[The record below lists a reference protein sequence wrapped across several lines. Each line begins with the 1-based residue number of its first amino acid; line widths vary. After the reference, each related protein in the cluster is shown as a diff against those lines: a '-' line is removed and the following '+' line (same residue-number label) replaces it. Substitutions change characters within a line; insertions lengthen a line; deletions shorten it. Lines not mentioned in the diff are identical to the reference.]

1 MIKKPF
7 VYVLKFSR
15 EEEENTESTLV
26 LVTTEQNEI
35 DEAILK
41 LRKDLD
47 DDYINDWI
55 HVETREL
62 NKGRKVI
69 LFQSDFGDAEVII
82 EVDIEY
88 ISFET
93 AKTISKQIE
102 GIAQ

>member
-47 DDYINDWI
+47 DD
-55 HVETREL
+55 
-62 NKGRKVI
+62 
-69 LFQSDFGDAEVII
+69 
-82 EVDIEY
+82 
-88 ISFET
+88 
-93 AKTISKQIE
+93 
-102 GIAQ
+102 